1 MNIFLAFVLVLHFL
15 TLFTHLNYLRTVVY
29 PRFESRSRSFDAT
42 VVILTVG
49 FIVWVLAL
57 LL

>member
-1 MNIFLAFVLVLHFL
+1 MKIFLAVVLVLHFISM
-15 TLFTHLNYLRTVVY
+15 FTHLNYLRTVVY

-42 VVILTVG
+42 VVVLTVG